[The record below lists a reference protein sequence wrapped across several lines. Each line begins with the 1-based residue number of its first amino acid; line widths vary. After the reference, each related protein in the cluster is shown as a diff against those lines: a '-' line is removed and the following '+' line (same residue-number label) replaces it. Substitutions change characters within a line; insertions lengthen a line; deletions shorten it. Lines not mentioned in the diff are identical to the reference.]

1 MELISGRINGI
12 LTKYLE
18 KRSSDAGMNLHR
30 MVVFFL
36 NKKLEDKNQTFGQK
50 NCKRTFPYGTIKKM
64 KTLMKEAV
72 AFKGTVRQDLPA
84 QTDRSRQGNRTRGQ
98 KATK

>member
-1 MELISGRINGI
+1 
-12 LTKYLE
+12 
-18 KRSSDAGMNLHR
+18 
-30 MVVFFL
+30 
-36 NKKLEDKNQTFGQK
+36 
-50 NCKRTFPYGTIKKM
+50 M

-72 AFKGTVRQDLPA
+72 AFKGAVRQDLPA